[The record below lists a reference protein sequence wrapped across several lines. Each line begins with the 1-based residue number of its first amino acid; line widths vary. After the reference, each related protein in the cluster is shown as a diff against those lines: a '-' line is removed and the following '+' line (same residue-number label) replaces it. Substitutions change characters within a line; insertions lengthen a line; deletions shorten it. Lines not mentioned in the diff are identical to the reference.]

1 MRGQLL
7 GIIIGVMVGLSVVPG
22 QSQQS
27 GDCPAIVQQAMTQMQ
42 SLCQDAGRNQV
53 CYANYA
59 IVAMPQPN
67 IRMEPFN
74 VGDSRDI
81 NVFQSLQLSPLDA
94 VANQWGVAL
103 LHVQANLP
111 DTLPGQNATI
121 LVFGDSEL
129 TPLPNA
135 AGAMGQAFQV
145 RTRVG
150 QVSCSQTPTDGLI
163 VQTPEGAR
171 RVALTINGVDI
182 QMGSTVFI
190 RADNKSGMNLS
201 TLRGAAY
208 LHTRY
213 GNTLV
218 PEGAETTLP
227 LDDDYEVN
235 GEAALPVPYDLDFVD
250 DLPLDTLAEPIEPA
264 DPMSDAEQAAL
275 YEALESG
282 NLDDLYALMDTYE
295 TGDAWFDAGEVVGE
309 PPDVIDLSNQEIG
322 GSDTGPSEDP
332 GSENI
337 DAPPPPDDP
346 PPSDSGGGDDS
357 GG

>member
-1 MRGQLL
+1 M
-7 GIIIGVMVGLSVVPG
+7 MVGLGAAASG
-22 QSQQS
+22 QSQQA
-27 GDCPAIVQQAMTQMQ
+27 GDCPAIVQRALAQMQ
-42 SLCQDAGRNQV
+42 SLCQAAGRNQV

-59 IVAMPQPN
+59 INAIPQPN

-74 VGDSRDI
+74 VGDSRDMT
-81 NVFQSLQLSPLDA
+81 VFQSLQLSPLDEA
-94 VANQWGVAL
+94 AQQWGVAL

-145 RTRVG
+145 RTRIG

-163 VQTPEGAR
+163 VQTPEGTR

-190 RADNKSGMNLS
+190 RANARTGMNLT

-213 GNTLV
+213 GDTLV
-218 PEGAETTLP
+218 PEGAETNLP
-227 LDDDYEVN
+227 LDEDYEVS
-235 GEAALPVPYDLDFVD
+235 GAAELPVPYDLDGVD
-250 DLPLDTLAEPIEPA
+250 GLPLDALDEPIDPA

-275 YEALESG
+275 YEALDSG
-282 NLDDLYALMDTYE
+282 SLDDLYTLMDTYE
-295 TGDAWFDAGEVVGE
+295 TGDAWFDAGEVIGE
-309 PPDVIDLSNQEIG
+309 PPDSIELSNQEIG
-322 GSDTGPSEDP
+322 GSDTG
-332 GSENI
+332 GSDTGSDGDTGNTAN
-337 DAPPPPDDP
+337 DAPPDDP